1 MNATKDKTFNFN
13 VTCTTPAGVVKV
25 TPYFK
30 LLDVLISRN
39 CKASQLHDL
48 FIVCDKIRAGVQIEG
63 DDSTKIN
70 MKGYTFKK
78 V

>member
-1 MNATKDKTFNFN
+1 MSKINRNLNFD

-39 CKASQLHDL
+39 CKASQLPDL
-48 FIVCDKIRAGVQIEG
+48 FIVCDKIRAGVQIES

>member
-1 MNATKDKTFNFN
+1 MSKTNRNLNFD

-39 CKASQLHDL
+39 CKASQLPDL
-48 FIVCDKIRAGVQIEG
+48 FIVCDNIRAGVQVEG
-63 DDSTKIN
+63 DDLIKFN
-70 MKGYTFKK
+70 MFCFSFI
-78 V
+78 